1 MKQVHFTSIKIQR
14 LTGKTKKFW
23 KNESIQTLIVALLV
37 VSLILGFWFGSR
49 IVLNTKIVPVL
60 VVSSGSMCI
69 PYDGACDG
77 YSHPF
82 ARTLH
87 VGDLIIIQG
96 VNPKE
101 LNSKYPES
109 DIIVFQDPDNP
120 DGIPIVHRITSEIE
134 KDGKIYFFTKGDG
147 NPPTAWPKTVEPYAP
162 DLGWYNPNY
171 YNENPNIPR
180 GGVSQ
185 DLVLGKVVMRIP
197 WLGWIA
203 IFMQKFQETLN
214 QQGFNIGIPIVIV
227 LVALLVIVEFIL
239 PIIRKSKKQANP
251 VLLKS

>member
-1 MKQVHFTSIKIQR
+1 MKQLRFMLNENQR
-14 LTGKTKKFW
+14 STVNTRKFW
-23 KNESIQTLIVALLV
+23 KNENVQTLMVVILV

-49 IVLNTKIVPVL
+49 IALNTRIVPVL

-77 YSHPF
+77 YTHPF

-96 VNPKE
+96 VNSKD
-101 LNSKYPES
+101 LNSNYPES
-109 DIIVFQDPDNP
+109 DIIVFQDPGNP
-120 DGIPIVHRITSEIE
+120 DGIPIVHRITSETE

-147 NPPTAWPKTVEPYAP
+147 NPPIAWPSPVEPYAP

-171 YNENPNIPR
+171 YNENPDIPR

-185 DLVLGKVVMRIP
+185 DFVLGKVVMRIP

-214 QQGFNIGIPIVIV
+214 QQGFNIGIPIVVI
-227 LVALLVIVEFIL
+227 LVALLIIVEFVL
-239 PIIRKSKKQANP
+239 PIVRKNKKQKNFEP
-251 VLLKS
+251 IKS